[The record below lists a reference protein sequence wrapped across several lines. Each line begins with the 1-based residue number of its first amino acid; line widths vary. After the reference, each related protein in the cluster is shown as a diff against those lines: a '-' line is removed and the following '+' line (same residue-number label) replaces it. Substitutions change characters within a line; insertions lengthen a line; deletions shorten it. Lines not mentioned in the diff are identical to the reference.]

1 MITLQYTFSL
11 ILNEDVL
18 YKKLFIA
25 YERNVK
31 FKIKET
37 TYIHKL
43 FHFSYKYK

>member
-1 MITLQYTFSL
+1 MITLQYTFSF

-25 YERNVK
+25 CESNIK

-37 TYIHKL
+37 THINNIFNL
-43 FHFSYKYK
+43 INKY